1 MQKLKIK
8 RGRIT
13 LRGYIDKPNQ
23 KIESVVILLH
33 GFGADCGRT
42 KGSLINDCAKFL
54 NYNGLLVIRVDFYGC
69 GKSDG
74 IFKDMSLSTQL
85 EDVLAMVNMVNFY
98 YPNAKVILL
107 GFSEG
112 GLIASLVAPTLQID
126 KLVLLAPAISMLTEI
141 RRGILL
147 GTSFDIKHIPNIIN
161 ISKINQTVGKKFIIE
176 CINCSEQQ
184 ISSFYGPVLYCQS
197 LCDEYVPQ
205 EVALKYQNLYF
216 NRIKIRKYDTSNH
229 VFAGYNRKE
238 MLQDIVDFIR
248 K

>member
-1 MQKLKIK
+1 
-8 RGRIT
+8 
-13 LRGYIDKPNQ
+13 
-23 KIESVVILLH
+23 
-33 GFGADCGRT
+33 
-42 KGSLINDCAKFL
+42 
-54 NYNGLLVIRVDFYGC
+54 
-69 GKSDG
+69 
-74 IFKDMSLSTQL
+74 
-85 EDVLAMVNMVNFY
+85 
-98 YPNAKVILL
+98 
-107 GFSEG
+107 
-112 GLIASLVAPTLQID
+112 
-126 KLVLLAPAISMLTEI
+126 MLTEI

-147 GTSFDIKHIPNIIN
+147 GTSFDIKHIPNIID